1 MQALLNINLD
11 AYTNATPCHIGDTN
25 KTVNCVSFFN
35 EDDKVPSP
43 KKNHFLSKIS
53 ILQDKSGSTIR
64 SRASQ
69 LPQAC
74 TLKFTE
80 PLFVIR
86 KHSDMRDK
94 IKRKR
99 NISFAE

>member
-11 AYTNATPCHIGDTN
+11 AYNNATPSHMIDNN
-25 KTVNCVSFFN
+25 KTVNCVSFST
-35 EDDKVPSP
+35 EDEKVPSP
-43 KKNHFLSKIS
+43 KKSHFLAKIS
-53 ILQDKSGSTIR
+53 IMQDKSGSTIR

-86 KHSDMRDK
+86 KHSDMREK